1 MSDGLDNAIPL
12 GGFRFESTRGNETRF
27 PLDKPGEP
35 LELDVMSQQKLFK
48 ISPDGTVE
56 LHGYSSEE
64 VVKILTAYRKHMAEL
79 MKQAQAMQ
87 AENPL
92 YRPGGYQ

>member
-1 MSDGLDNAIPL
+1 MAEGLDNAVPL
-12 GGFRFESTRGNETRF
+12 GGFRFGSVPE
-27 PLDKPGEP
+27 DKPGEP